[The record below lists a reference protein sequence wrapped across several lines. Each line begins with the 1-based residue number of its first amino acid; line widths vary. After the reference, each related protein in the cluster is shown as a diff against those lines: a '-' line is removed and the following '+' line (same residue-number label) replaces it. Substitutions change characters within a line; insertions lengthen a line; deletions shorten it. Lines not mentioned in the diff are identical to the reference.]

1 MKLWINNTNSIHKV
15 DDNLLHTRNTY
26 VIPDELTGAL
36 WDDAIPCPHKIK
48 PYAKG
53 RAAGGATAVYRAG
66 AIGDAVIATA
76 FVNYLVQ
83 ESGGVV
89 DVYAPARNLPLYAG
103 IGAKL
108 FPLPCTL
115 EAWDSYDCHLPTDDL
130 FSGQVGNTKLGTG
143 PGNCYQRVYEW
154 MGVWDEKTMAKYC
167 KPNLYLIEPDHE
179 ELKAMGKWPLPDPYF
194 AYHVSSSG
202 PTRTYPPAMGQ
213 QAVLALLEAYPK
225 HHAVIIGLDNAN
237 NFKVDHP
244 RVIDLFNTTKA
255 IRSLFPVV
263 ANADFVVAPDS
274 SVNHIAAGLDVPCI
288 SLWGSYHPDW
298 RVKYYPRSYPLYAPE
313 VCPHAPCAPHAGL
326 PQSKC
331 KDASNKTN
339 RTQFWC
345 NALRNI
351 SADMIVGAAKKVFED
366 DEKQELPALQ
376 TNKTNI

>member
-26 VIPDELTGAL
+26 VIPDELTGPL
-36 WDDAIPCPHKIK
+36 WDDAVPCPHKIK

-143 PGNCYQRVYEW
+143 GGNCYQRIYEW

-167 KPNLYLIEPDHE
+167 RPNLYLIEPDHE

-202 PTRTYPPAMGQ
+202 PTRTYPPKMGQ
-213 QAVLALLEAYPK
+213 DAVQALLEAYPK

-274 SVNHIAAGLDVPCI
+274 SVNHIAAGLDTPCV
-288 SLWGSYHPDW
+288 SLWGSYDPADRVSFYPKNVSVFKPDT
-298 RVKYYPRSYPLYAPE
+298 
-313 VCPHAPCAPHAGL
+313 CPHAPCRPHGGL
-326 PQSKC
+326 PQAKC
-331 KDASNKTN
+331 KDATNKTPK
-339 RTQFWC
+339 TQYWC

-351 SADMIVGAAKKVFED
+351 TAEDIVVASRKAM
-366 DEKQELPALQ
+366 ELEE
-376 TNKTNI
+376 NK

>member
-1 MKLWINNTNSIHKV
+1 MKLWINNTSSIHKV

-26 VIPDELTGAL
+26 VIPDELTGPL
-36 WDDAIPCPHKIK
+36 WDDAVPCPHKIK

-202 PTRTYPPAMGQ
+202 PTRTYPPTMGQ
-213 QAVLALLEAYPK
+213 EAVLALLEAYPK

-274 SVNHIAAGLDVPCI
+274 SVNHIAAGLDTPCI

-366 DEKQELPALQ
+366 NEKQELPTLQ

>member
-1 MKLWINNTNSIHKV
+1 MKLWINNTSSIHKV

-36 WDDAIPCPHKIK
+36 WDDSVPCPHEIK

-53 RAAGGATAVYRAG
+53 KAAGGATAVYRAG

-115 EAWDSYDCHLPTDDL
+115 EAWRSYDAHLATDDL

-167 KPNLYLIEPDHE
+167 KPSLFLIEPDHE

-202 PTRTYPPAMGQ
+202 PTRTYPPTMGQ
-213 QAVLALLEAYPK
+213 DAVQALLEAYPK

-274 SVNHIAAGLDVPCI
+274 SVNHIAAGLDTPCV
-288 SLWGSYHPDW
+288 SLWGSYDPADHMT
-298 RVKYYPRSYPLYAPE
+298 YYPKNVSVFKPDT
-313 VCPHAPCAPHAGL
+313 CPHAPCRPHAGL
-326 PQSKC
+326 PQAKC
-331 KDASNKTN
+331 KDATNKTPK
-339 RTQFWC
+339 TQYWC

-351 SADMIVGAAKKVFED
+351 TAEDIVVASRKAMELE
-366 DEKQELPALQ
+366 EK
-376 TNKTNI
+376 